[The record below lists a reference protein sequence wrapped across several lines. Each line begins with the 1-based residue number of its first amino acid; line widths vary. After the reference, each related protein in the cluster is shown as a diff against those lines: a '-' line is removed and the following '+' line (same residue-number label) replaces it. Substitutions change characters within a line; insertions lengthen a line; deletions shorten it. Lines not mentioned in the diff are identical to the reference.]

1 MPPMRIFTTQ
11 LSFDIRKCRL
21 SLFCSLRNI
30 YRNFEFVVFKLP
42 EKQMF
47 GEGPILL
54 STVKV
59 RRLNIMQQLQTDLI
73 ECVTKHGFR

>member
-1 MPPMRIFTTQ
+1 M
-11 LSFDIRKCRL
+11 
-21 SLFCSLRNI
+21 
-30 YRNFEFVVFKLP
+30 VFKLP

-54 STVKV
+54 STMKV

>member
-11 LSFDIRKCRL
+11 LSFDIRKCR
-21 SLFCSLRNI
+21 LFCSLRNI

-54 STVKV
+54 STMAV

>member
-1 MPPMRIFTTQ
+1 M
-11 LSFDIRKCRL
+11 
-21 SLFCSLRNI
+21 CSLINI

-54 STVKV
+54 STMKV

-73 ECVTKHGFR
+73 KCVTKHGFRWG

>member
-1 MPPMRIFTTQ
+1 M
-11 LSFDIRKCRL
+11 
-21 SLFCSLRNI
+21 CSLRNI

-42 EKQMF
+42 EKQMY